1 MSNDLTLFLLIDLFL
16 GKLNVC
22 IIMHILLFYLNYYYV
37 VVCCNIITIDNIG
50 FILFILLPSYSYITS
65 LCVLSSYNSNNNLI
79 IINQYLIPTYPQLR

>member
-1 MSNDLTLFLLIDLFL
+1 MSDDFILFLLIELFL

-22 IIMHILLFYLNYYYV
+22 IITHILLFCLNYYCV
-37 VVCCNIITIDNIG
+37 VVCCNIITIVNID

-65 LCVLSSYNSNNNLI
+65 LRVLSSYNSNNNLI